1 MAPWSRNRSGKI
13 SEKDLRK
20 RAKAQDTD
28 ERAPLPVISTQD
40 DTTDSIQGS
49 PSRTGRIR
57 TSVVS
62 MSAVNDATST
72 PQSST
77 LLEIPNSPGPNQSK
91 RFSLMRIRH
100 ASDSQLSKTAKEH
113 ADSIAMPA
121 PSTTPSIIATAPT
134 FDTTTSSKRRSTLL
148 FARRN
153 RNVNTKTLFPT
164 DLNYDIGT
172 EKCRRTF
179 NGTASSSMRGLSSP
193 PPPYGD
199 GLASSLAL
207 PVNRASE
214 SDASSG
220 EHGVFAT
227 TTTTHTV
234 STTTTFFKLT
244 RRKKDKGPLFPLP
257 PKSKSASVS
266 LGGTPRV
273 SVVESGASSPGR
285 GFFENHPDN
294 LVDAESPRR
303 PRFPG
308 LGSTN
313 RSNSRTSYR
322 SARASSQL
330 PGDSGLELRGDL
342 LQ

>member
-113 ADSIAMPA
+113 AIASQCLHLPQLPALLLQRQHSIRPH
-121 PSTTPSIIATAPT
+121 
-134 FDTTTSSKRRSTLL
+134 LL
-148 FARRN
+148 NADRLYF
-153 RNVNTKTLFPT
+153 LQE
-164 DLNYDIGT
+164 GT
-172 EKCRRTF
+172 E
-179 NGTASSSMRGLSSP
+179 M
-193 PPPYGD
+193 
-199 GLASSLAL
+199 
-207 PVNRASE
+207 
-214 SDASSG
+214 
-220 EHGVFAT
+220 
-227 TTTTHTV
+227 
-234 STTTTFFKLT
+234 
-244 RRKKDKGPLFPLP
+244 
-257 PKSKSASVS
+257 
-266 LGGTPRV
+266 
-273 SVVESGASSPGR
+273 
-285 GFFENHPDN
+285 
-294 LVDAESPRR
+294 
-303 PRFPG
+303 
-308 LGSTN
+308 
-313 RSNSRTSYR
+313 
-322 SARASSQL
+322 
-330 PGDSGLELRGDL
+330 
-342 LQ
+342 